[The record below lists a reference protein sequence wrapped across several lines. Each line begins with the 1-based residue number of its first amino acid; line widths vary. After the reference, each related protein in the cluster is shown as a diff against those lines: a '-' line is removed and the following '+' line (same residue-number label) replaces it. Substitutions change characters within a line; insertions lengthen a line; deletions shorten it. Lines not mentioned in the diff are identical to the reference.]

1 MDSDLEK
8 VEVLKKRFAADLAAE
23 RATPAELF
31 KDKDFKQLLKDIR
44 TRPAEYRQVFGRAVN
59 DLKDFLLQKQPIT
72 ASSKGS
78 YTDYLDVTAPF
89 DLNQSQEATLLNPED
104 GSLHPVLKTQ
114 DELVEIFAEMG
125 FTAVESRQLDNDFY
139 MFDSLNFPQ
148 NHPARDEFDTFF
160 LKEKDK
166 TGKPLLAPA
175 HTSTMQNRVLRKLR
189 PNLEAGLPIAVVI
202 PGRVFRNEDVDSTH
216 DHMFY
221 QLEGVY
227 VGRQV
232 TVANLIA
239 TLKES
244 VSAYFKKELNLKIQ
258 PFYFPFTEPSF
269 EFAISCPFCEP
280 KASSCQTC
288 GNGWIEL
295 LGCGMIHPNVLSMA
309 GIDPLEYSGFAW
321 GIGLTRLTM
330 LKYDIEDIRY
340 LASGKLEFLR
350 QFKYEN

>member
-8 VEVLKKRFAADLAAE
+8 IEALKKRFAADLAAS
-23 RATPAELF
+23 RATPGELL
-31 KDKDFKQLLKDIR
+31 KSKDFKQLLKDIQS
-44 TRPAEYRQVFGRAVN
+44 RPAEHRQAFGRAVN
-59 DLKDFLLQKQPIT
+59 NLKEFLLQKQTTT
-72 ASSKGS
+72 ASEKGS
-78 YTDYLDVTAPF
+78 YDRYLDVTAPY
-89 DLNQSQEATLLNPED
+89 DLNQVKETTLLNPED
-104 GSLHPVLKTQ
+104 GSLHPILKTQ
-114 DELVEIFAEMG
+114 DEMVAIFAKMG

-166 TGKPLLAPA
+166 QDKPLLAPA
-175 HTSTMQNRVLRKLR
+175 HTSTMQNRILRKLKAD
-189 PNLEAGLPIAVVI
+189 LQEGLPIAVVI
-202 PGRVFRNEDVDSTH
+202 PGRVFRNEDVDSSH

-227 VGRQV
+227 VSRQV

-244 VSAYFKKELNLKIQ
+244 VSAYFKKELSLKIQ

-269 EFAISCPFCEP
+269 EFAISCPFCES
-280 KASSCQTC
+280 KASSCRVC

-295 LGCGMIHPNVLSMA
+295 LGCGMIHPNVLDMA

-321 GIGLTRLTM
+321 GIGLTRLAM
-330 LKYDIEDIRY
+330 LRYDIDDIRHF
-340 LASGKLEFLR
+340 ASGKLEFLR
-350 QFKYEN
+350 QFRYEN